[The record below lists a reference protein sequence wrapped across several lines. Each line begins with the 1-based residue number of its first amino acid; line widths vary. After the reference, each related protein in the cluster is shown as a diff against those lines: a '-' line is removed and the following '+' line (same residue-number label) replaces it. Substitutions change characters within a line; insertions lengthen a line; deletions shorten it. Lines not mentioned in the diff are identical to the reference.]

1 MTLNLHLDVS
11 FTNPEITFYMDPGF
25 FFPSFS
31 SLMASVNLV
40 KSCSMFP
47 ENSSGISLFQSSDY
61 KSLTFIMNIS
71 AA

>member
-1 MTLNLHLDVS
+1 MFLLLILKSHFIWILA
-11 FTNPEITFYMDPGF
+11 F